1 MTASFERGADRVGE
15 MEPIDA
21 LLADEESLWHD
32 VRDLVAAFPGDAAL
46 KPGYYEEGW
55 SVKDAVAHIGTW
67 LAEAGVALERIRAG
81 TYTRAPAGPELDE
94 MNDRF
99 LDAMRDVPLR
109 DVLAQAAASRTRMRR
124 AWVELAEPS
133 DEALSWVAKAGP
145 EHYREHLPRLR
156 EWLDGVR
163 AAASA

>member
-1 MTASFERGADRVGE
+1 
-15 MEPIDA
+15 MEPIDV

-67 LAEAGVALERIRAG
+67 LAEAGVALERIHAD
-81 TYTRAPAGPELDE
+81 TYTRAPAGAE
-94 MNDRF
+94 
-99 LDAMRDVPLR
+99 LDAMHDVPMR

-156 EWLDGVR
+156 EWLDEVR

>member
-1 MTASFERGADRVGE
+1 MIASLERRADRVGE

-21 LLADEESLWHD
+21 LLADEESLWHE
-32 VRDLVAAFPGDAAL
+32 VRDLVTAVPGEAAVT
-46 KPGYYEEGW
+46 PGYYEEGW

-81 TYTRAPAGPELDE
+81 TYTRAPAGPELDA
-94 MNDRF
+94 MNARF
-99 LDAMRDVPLR
+99 LDAMHDVPMR

-156 EWLDGVR
+156 GWLDEVG

>member
-1 MTASFERGADRVGE
+1 

-21 LLADEESLWHD
+21 VLADEESLWHE

-46 KPGYYEEGW
+46 TPGYYEEGW
-55 SVKDAVAHIGTW
+55 SVKDALAHIGTW

-81 TYTRAPAGPELDE
+81 TYTRAPAGAELDA

-99 LDAMRDVPLR
+99 LDAMHDVPMR
-109 DVLAQAAASRTRMRR
+109 DVLAQAAASRTRMRH

-145 EHYREHLPRLR
+145 EHYREHLPRLG
-156 EWLDGVR
+156 EWLDEVR